1 MNFLSLLYVGRC
13 TALPKAA
20 AGNVEAIVS
29 TARARNPGLGLTGAL
44 LFTGEYFAQ
53 VLEGM
58 VASVGQL
65 MARVAQDPR
74 HNMVMVVA
82 REPIVAR
89 RFANWSMAYS
99 GPSQFVA
106 RHVSRLLVDPILTE
120 QRRSADWLNQLLYEF
135 AEGPGAT

>member
-1 MNFLSLLYVGRC
+1 
-13 TALPKAA
+13 
-20 AGNVEAIVS
+20 
-29 TARARNPGLGLTGAL
+29 
-44 LFTGEYFAQ
+44 
-53 VLEGM
+53 M

-89 RFANWSMAYS
+89 RFANWSMAYC